1 MKQILVLILLINTTF
16 LFGQEAPSLHVY
28 GKTQSSLPYLEYG
41 RGQDRLGGA
50 KMTYLDTAI
59 TMQVLDSAGSRYL
72 VRLSQNHEAYIPK
85 SNLKIVSDYSPKA
98 YYLTDSWSVY
108 GDEYF
113 DYVRVGLGARLPYKS
128 IQQINPSRI
137 VVDIFGAVNNT
148 NWITQ
153 LRSAKEIK
161 NVYHEQIEDDVFR
174 IIIELKHPQ
183 HWGYSIS
190 YVNSSLVVR
199 VKRQPDRLRIKDL
212 KIAIDA
218 GHGGSATGAV
228 GSTAGIQEKEYTL
241 IFAKE
246 LEKLLTKKGAKTF
259 MTRDED
265 KDVEMVDRL
274 MMLREEDPNLLI
286 SLHLNSSSNK
296 NAKGTSTYYR
306 HIGFRPLTEAIL
318 KRMLDLNLN
327 EFGNIGSFNFSLSG
341 PTEYPNCLVEIAFV
355 SNEDDEKR
363 IMDPKFHKQV
373 AEQVYKGIKDWLKE
387 SK

>member
-1 MKQILVLILLINTTF
+1 MKQFLVLILLFNTTF
-16 LFGQEAPSLHVY
+16 LFGQEVPPLYLY
-28 GKTQSSLPYLEYG
+28 GKTQGELPYLEYG

-72 VRLSQNHEAYIPK
+72 VRLSENHDAYIPK
-85 SNLKIVSDYSPKA
+85 SNLKLVYNHVPKE
-98 YYLTDSWSVY
+98 YHLTESWSVS
-108 GDEYF
+108 GDANY
-113 DYVRVGLGARLPYKS
+113 DYVRIGLGARLPYRS

-137 VVDIFGAVNNT
+137 VIDIFGAINNT

-174 IIIELKHPQ
+174 VFIELKHQQ
-183 HWGYSIS
+183 HWGYAIS
-190 YVNSSLVVR
+190 YVNNSLLVR
-199 VKRQPDRLRIKDL
+199 VKRQPDRLKIKDL

-228 GSTAGIQEKEYTL
+228 GSTTGIQEKDYTL

-246 LEKLLTKKGAKTF
+246 LNKLLKKKGAKTF
-259 MTRDED
+259 MTRSED
-265 KDVEMVDRL
+265 IEVEMTDRI
-274 MMLREEDPNLLI
+274 MALRDEDPNLLI

-318 KRMLDLNLN
+318 KRMLDLGLN

-355 SNEDDEKR
+355 SNEEDEKR

-373 AEQVYKGIKDWLKE
+373 AKQVYKGINDWLKE

>member
-1 MKQILVLILLINTTF
+1 MKQILVLILVFNAMF
-16 LFGQEAPSLHVY
+16 VFGQETPSLY
-28 GKTQSSLPYLEYG
+28 GKTQGELPYLEYG

-72 VRLSQNHEAYIPK
+72 VRLSEHHNAFIPK
-85 SNLKIVSDYSPKA
+85 SNLKFVYNHAPKE
-98 YYLTDSWSVY
+98 YHLTESWSVY
-108 GDEYF
+108 GDESY
-113 DYVRVGLGARLPYKS
+113 DYVRIGLGAKLPYRS

-137 VVDIFGAVNNT
+137 VIDIFGAVNNT

-161 NVYHEQIEDDVFR
+161 NVYHEQVEDDVFR
-174 IIIELKHPQ
+174 VIIELKNQQ
-183 HWGYSIS
+183 HWGYAIS
-190 YVNSSLVVR
+190 YVNNSLLVR
-199 VKRQPDRLRIKDL
+199 VKRQPDRLRVKDL

-228 GSTAGIQEKEYTL
+228 GNVGTQEKEYTL

-246 LEKLLTKKGAKTF
+246 LDRLLTKKGAKTF
-259 MTRDED
+259 MTRNED
-265 KDVEMVDRL
+265 IDVDMTDRI
-274 MMLREEDPNLLI
+274 MTLRDEDPNLLI

-318 KRMLDLNLN
+318 KRMLDLGLN

-355 SNEDDEKR
+355 SNEEDEKR
-363 IMDPKFHKQV
+363 IRDPKFHKQV
-373 AEQVYKGIKDWLKE
+373 AKQVYEGINDWLKANR
-387 SK
+387 

>member
-1 MKQILVLILLINTTF
+1 MKQILVLFLLFNTTF
-16 LFGQEAPSLHVY
+16 LFGQEAPPLY
-28 GKTQSSLPYLEYG
+28 LFGKTQGELPYLEYG

-59 TMQVLDSAGSRYL
+59 TMQVLDSVGSRYL
-72 VRLSQNHEAYIPK
+72 VRLSENHNAYIPK
-85 SNLKIVSDYSPKA
+85 SNLKFVYNHVPKE
-98 YYLTDSWSVY
+98 YHLTESWSVS
-108 GDEYF
+108 GDANY
-113 DYVRVGLGARLPYKS
+113 DYVRIGLGAKLPYRS

-137 VVDIFGAVNNT
+137 VIDIFGAVNNT

-161 NVYHEQIEDDVFR
+161 NVYHEQLEDDVFR
-174 IIIELKHPQ
+174 VFIELKHQQ
-183 HWGYSIS
+183 HWGYAIS
-190 YVNSSLVVR
+190 YVNNSLVVR

-228 GSTAGIQEKEYTL
+228 GSTTGIQEKDYTL

-246 LEKLLTKKGAKTF
+246 LDKLLKRKGAKTF
-259 MTRDED
+259 MTRNED
-265 KDVEMVDRL
+265 TDVDMTDRI
-274 MMLREEDPNLLI
+274 MALRDEDPNLLI

-296 NAKGTSTYYR
+296 NAKGASTYYR

-318 KRMLDLNLN
+318 NRMLDLGLN
-327 EFGNIGSFNFSLSG
+327 EFGNIGSFNFSLNG

-355 SNEDDEKR
+355 SNEEDEKR

-373 AEQVYKGIKDWLKE
+373 AEQVYRGINDWLKA